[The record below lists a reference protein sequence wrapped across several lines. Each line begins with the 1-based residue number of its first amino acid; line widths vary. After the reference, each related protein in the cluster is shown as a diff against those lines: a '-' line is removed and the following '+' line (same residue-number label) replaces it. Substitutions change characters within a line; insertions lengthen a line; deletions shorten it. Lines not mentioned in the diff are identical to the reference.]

1 MLLRD
6 DDNTSFLDLAKRA
19 GYTFA
24 RGVPQIGTGLIDLF
38 GLPFTMTGMIK
49 PEDVFGSTDYVTKK
63 GFLPTPEMGLGGL
76 LGETGELLSS
86 AISPA
91 AAAKTG
97 ILALGGGLVADA
109 ARLSG
114 ADLTPAGAIKV
125 PKGLI
130 AEEPGIT
137 AYHGS
142 PYDFDKFQLDKIGTG
157 EGAQAFGHGL
167 YFTDSEDI
175 AKFYKEGL
183 GSAKEG
189 KVFSYKGD
197 MIDVYGDSF
206 GRNHRDKFPEGV
218 QKVIGKIADN
228 YSANYDLVKDP
239 DNIKQSVKDD
249 LIERYTKY
257 IADEQKY
264 LDEFDPSLG
273 VSKMG
278 IIFNLNNAKQMLKEI
293 KEVDV
298 DSIKNVEPK
307 TYEVAITPKVSQLI
321 DYDKPLGEQNQFVKD
336 ALKKVVDE
344 MNINDAR
351 NLGFDDFDFG
361 GSEQKAIDAA
371 KKVMLDKD
379 KNVLS
384 FLNDWAVFRGNQGAG
399 EELLQK
405 HGVRGIKY
413 LDNNSRNLFGAEI
426 LGVEKNP
433 DGMFRA
439 KVVLDDP
446 YRITGMGGTGSVIT
460 TSKPYKTKKE
470 AQDWAENAVKKETN
484 NYVIFDDKDVNIKR
498 KYELGGAGLAGLL
511 GYKLLEDDEEFLLGN
526 NRI

>member
-1 MLLRD
+1 MED
-6 DDNTSFLDLAKRA
+6 FLKRL
-19 GYTFA
+19 GYSIA
-24 RGVPQIGTGLIDLF
+24 RGVPQAATGFVDLAA
-38 GLPFTMTGMIK
+38 LPFTMSGMIK
-49 PEDVFGSTDYVTKK
+49 PEDVFLSTDYLTQK
-63 GFLPTPEMGLGGL
+63 GFLPKPEQGL
-76 LGETGELLSS
+76 LNQTTELLSS

-91 AAAKTG
+91 AATKAG
-97 ILALGGGLVADA
+97 ILATGGLLADA
-109 ARLSG
+109 ARVSG
-114 ADLTPAGAIKV
+114 ADLTPVGAIKV
-125 PKGLI
+125 PKGLM

-142 PYDFDKFQLDKIGTG
+142 PYDFDKFSLDKVDSG
-157 EGAQAFGHGL
+157 EGAQAFGYGL

-175 AKFYKEGL
+175 AKFYKEGV

-197 MIDVYGDSF
+197 MIDLYGDSF
-206 GRNHRDKFPEGV
+206 GRNHRDKFPAGV

-249 LIERYTKY
+249 LIERYTKVV
-257 IADEQKY
+257 ADEQKY

-278 IIFNLNNAKQMLKEI
+278 IIFNLENAKQMLKEI

-321 DYDKPLGEQNQFVKD
+321 DYDKPLGEQNQFVKG
-336 ALKKVVDE
+336 ALKKVADE

-371 KKVMLDKD
+371 KKAMLDKD

-413 LDNNSRNLFGAEI
+413 KAGVSRGASDSDKD
-426 LGVEKNP
+426 V
-433 DGMFRA
+433 
-439 KVVLDDP
+439 
-446 YRITGMGGTGSVIT
+446 
-460 TSKPYKTKKE
+460 
-470 AQDWAENAVKKETN
+470 N

-511 GYKLLEDDEEFLLGN
+511 GYQLLDDEDEISLGQI
-526 NRI
+526 RI